1 LGLIRMNVKQHDKPV
16 LSCIETSVHSTVTD
30 QRKSIENLCIQQV
43 TKTPVIIIIDDD
55 KDQLLRMLQRKG
67 IAVEDLAKKSFIESN
82 SSLSVFTQ
90 KQPCGYSVFIINEAQ
105 GRGLDFLS
113 NSDIE

>member
-1 LGLIRMNVKQHDKPV
+1 
-16 LSCIETSVHSTVTD
+16 
-30 QRKSIENLCIQQV
+30 
-43 TKTPVIIIIDDD
+43 
-55 KDQLLRMLQRKG
+55 MLHRKG
-67 IAVEDLAKKSFIESN
+67 LAVEDLAKKSFIESN

-113 NSDIE
+113 SSDIEEAGGNLVIVGKLPLSFLQYR